1 MINKIDNIHTT
12 SIVLQKIGLLVVGW
26 ESLLDNNG
34 TIESDDNAL
43 LWDNGRN
50 VLWNDGGKVT
60 GNDVL
65 KRVKKKPIN
74 RR

>member
-1 MINKIDNIHTT
+1 M
-12 SIVLQKIGLLVVGW
+12 VGW